1 MATTQIVQYLGTS
14 QTTGLGVSAPVGGST
29 SDRSQVETFLAG
41 AAITAGDF
49 VVFDTSKTGANRVLY
64 VIQSP
69 ATAGQS
75 IVVGVA
81 LNSAT
86 AADQKVDVVVS
97 GYVASANVVTGV
109 LKGESITTSGA
120 TAGRC
125 LKYATGTHTNAGPI
139 GVALEDAAAN
149 VAACWI
155 FKHF

>member
-1 MATTQIVQYLGTS
+1 MATTQIIQYLES
-14 QTTGLGVSAPVGGST
+14 AQVTGLGVSAPVGAST
-29 SDRSQVETFLAG
+29 MDRSQVETFLAG
-41 AAITAGDF
+41 GSITAGDF

-64 VIQSP
+64 TIQSP

-81 LNSAT
+81 LNT
-86 AADQKVDVVVS
+86 AATGEKVKVVVS

-125 LKYATGTHTNAGPI
+125 LKYLTGTHTNAGPI

>member
-1 MATTQIVQYLGTS
+1 MATTQIIQYLES
-14 QTTGLGVSAPVGGST
+14 AQVTGLGVSAPVGAST
-29 SDRSQVETFLAG
+29 MDRSQVETFLAG
-41 AAITAGDF
+41 GSITAGDF

-64 VIQSP
+64 AIQSP

-81 LNSAT
+81 LNT
-86 AADQKVDVVVS
+86 AATGEKVKVVVS

-109 LKGESITTSGA
+109 LKGESLTTSGA
-120 TAGRC
+120 TAGRA
-125 LKYATGTHTNAGPI
+125 LKYLTGTHTNAGPI
-139 GVALEDAAAN
+139 GVALEDSAAN